1 MRRAA
6 AAAAALVLLGSG
18 CAVGP
23 DFVRPDAPDV
33 QGYTATPPP
42 ETLAPES
49 EDSAQRLQLAQEIS
63 SAWWELYRSP
73 ALDEVVK
80 RALTDNRELAEARA
94 SLAQAR
100 QFVKAARGAYY
111 PQIDASAN
119 GQYQA
124 ELETSGAGLESQHGS
139 TLYSVGATASYLLD
153 VFGGVRRS
161 VEQQKALMQ
170 LQRYELAAA
179 WISLSGNAVTQS
191 IAIASLRAQIDAI
204 EDVVG
209 DDRRS
214 LELVERKFDA
224 GKVARSDVLTARTQL
239 ASDQAQLPPL
249 REQLAFA
256 QHALAVLAGQL
267 PAAWVPPAFSFDD
280 FTLPA
285 ELPLTLP
292 SELVRQRPDILAAE
306 ADLHASS
313 AAIGVATANLFPSFT
328 LSGTLSVAESAAII
342 NGPGAAYSLVAQVL
356 QPVFRGGTLRA
367 QRRAAIDAF
376 DASRARYEQTVL
388 SAFQQVA
395 DLLRALE
402 HDVELVDAQQRLL
415 SASEEALALQRVR
428 YDAGKIDLLDLLD
441 AQRSYAQALLGYAR
455 AHERRLADTAQLYVA
470 LGGGWWSTDI

>member
-1 MRRAA
+1 VRRAGA
-6 AAAAALVLLGSG
+6 TLLAVALLGAG

-23 DFVRPDAPDV
+23 DFVRPDAPEV
-33 QGYTATPPP
+33 AGYTPTPPP
-42 ETLAPES
+42 ETLAPET
-49 EDSAQRLQLAQEIS
+49 EDSLQRFQLAQEIS

-80 RALTDNRELAEARA
+80 RTLADNRQLAEARA
-94 SLAQAR
+94 TLAQSR
-100 QFVKAARGAYY
+100 QLVKAARGAYY
-111 PQIDASAN
+111 PQIDASGDA
-119 GQYQA
+119 QYQA
-124 ELETSGAGLESQHGS
+124 ELEAPPLESQNGN
-139 TLYSVGATASYLLD
+139 TLYSVGATASYLVD

-191 IAIASLRAQIDAI
+191 IAIASLRAQIQAI

-209 DDRRS
+209 DDARS
-214 LELVERKFDA
+214 LDLVERKFDA

-256 QHALAVLAGQL
+256 QHALSVLAGQL
-267 PAAWVPPAFSFDD
+267 PAAWSPPEFGFDD

-285 ELPLTLP
+285 DLPLTLP

-342 NGPGAAYSLVAQVL
+342 NGPGAAYSLAAQVL

-376 DASRARYEQTVL
+376 DASRARYDQTVL
-388 SAFQQVA
+388 AAFQQVA
-395 DLLRALE
+395 DLLRALQ

-415 SASEEALALQRVR
+415 SASEEALGLQRVR
-428 YDAGKIDLLDLLD
+428 YDAGKIDLLELLD
-441 AQRSYAQALLGYAR
+441 AQRSYAQARLAFAR
-455 AHERRLADTAQLYVA
+455 AHEQRLADTAQLYVA
-470 LGGGWWSTDI
+470 LGGGWWQTDN

>member
-1 MRRAA
+1 VRRALA
-6 AAAAALVLLGSG
+6 TGLALSLLAG

-23 DFVRPDAPDV
+23 DFVRPDAPEV
-33 QGYTATPPP
+33 AGYTPTPPP
-42 ETLAPES
+42 ETLAPET
-49 EDSAQRLQLAQEIS
+49 EDSAQKIQLAQEIS

-80 RALTDNRELAEARA
+80 RTLSDNRELAEARA
-94 SLAQAR
+94 TLAQAR

-111 PQIDASAN
+111 PQIDAIGD

-124 ELETSGAGLESQHGS
+124 ELDTSGSGLESQHGQ

-191 IAIASLRAQIDAI
+191 IAIASLRAQIQAI

-209 DDRRS
+209 DDERS
-214 LELVERKFDA
+214 LDLVERKFDA
-224 GKVARSDVLTARTQL
+224 GKVARSDVFTARTQL

-256 QHALAVLAGQL
+256 QHALSVLAGQL
-267 PAAWVPPAFSFDD
+267 PVAWSPPEFSFDD

-285 ELPLTLP
+285 DLPLTLP

-313 AAIGVATANLFPSFT
+313 AAIGVATANMFPSFT
-328 LSGTLSVAESAAII
+328 LSGTLSVAESAAIV
-342 NGPGAAYSLVAQVL
+342 NGPGAAYSLAAQVL

-376 DASRARYEQTVL
+376 DASRARYDQTVL
-388 SAFQQVA
+388 AAFQQVA

-402 HDVELVDAQQRLL
+402 HDVELVDAQKRLL
-415 SASEEALALQRVR
+415 EASEEALALQRVR
-428 YDAGKIDLLDLLD
+428 YDAGKVDLLELLD
-441 AQRSYAQALLGYAR
+441 AQRTYAQALLGYAR
-455 AHERRLADTAQLYVA
+455 AHEQRLADTAQLYVA
-470 LGGGWWSTDI
+470 LGGGWWNTDI